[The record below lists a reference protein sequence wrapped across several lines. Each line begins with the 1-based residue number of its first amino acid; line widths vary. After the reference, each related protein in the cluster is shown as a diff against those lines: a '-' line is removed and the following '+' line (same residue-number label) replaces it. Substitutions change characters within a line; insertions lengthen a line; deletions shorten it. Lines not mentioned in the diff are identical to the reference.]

1 VKFENKSARGLQGD
15 VIEEPD
21 VNIGRLLEVRALGVT
36 RSGAT
41 ATIAMLEESNR
52 RWGLP
57 PDPTFAP
64 IAEGQTNY

>member
-21 VNIGRLLEVRALGVT
+21 VNIGRLLEVHALGVT
-36 RSGAT
+36 RSGAI
-41 ATIAMLEESNR
+41 AT
-52 RWGLP
+52 
-57 PDPTFAP
+57 